1 MSMVSTPS
9 AGRAHS
15 LAAEGPVLGWGR
27 TRSWAGRNPFL
38 SGEEPFLHSFRPVIQ
53 SEARKQ
59 RSSGTAPLLR
69 SLYSPDRNG
78 SDL

>member
-9 AGRAHS
+9 AGRDHS

-27 TRSWAGRNPFL
+27 TRSWAGKN
-38 SGEEPFLHSFRPVIQ
+38 PFLHSFRPVIQ

-78 SDL
+78 CDL